1 MAPKI
6 KITKDELI
14 AAGLD
19 LVRWEGQNALN
30 ARNLAASIGCSTQ
43 PIFSNFSNMAEL
55 ERAVLSAA
63 YSKYL
68 DFTKE
73 EIERGEYPVYK
84 ASGMAYIHFATEE
97 KELFK
102 LLFMCDRTGEDL
114 GPTADFESAVEMIA
128 SANGISKEKA
138 SLLHLEMWATVHGI
152 ATMQATSFLPLEWDL
167 ISNILTDVYLG
178 VRERIIKEN

>member
-1 MAPKI
+1 MAPKV
-6 KITKDELI
+6 KVTREELI

-19 LVRWEGQNALN
+19 LVRWEGQSALN

-55 ERAVLSAA
+55 EKAVLSAA
-63 YSKYL
+63 YSKFL
-68 DFTKE
+68 DFTRE
-73 EIERGEYPVYK
+73 EIGRGEYPIYK
-84 ASGMAYIHFATEE
+84 ASGMAYIHFAKEE

-114 GPTADFESAVEMIA
+114 SPTADFESAVETIA
-128 SANGISKEKA
+128 TANGISKQKA
-138 SLLHLEMWATVHGI
+138 SLLHLEMWVTVHGI
-152 ATMQATSFLPLEWDL
+152 ATMQATSFLPLERSL
-167 ISNILTDVYLG
+167 ISDMLSDVYLG